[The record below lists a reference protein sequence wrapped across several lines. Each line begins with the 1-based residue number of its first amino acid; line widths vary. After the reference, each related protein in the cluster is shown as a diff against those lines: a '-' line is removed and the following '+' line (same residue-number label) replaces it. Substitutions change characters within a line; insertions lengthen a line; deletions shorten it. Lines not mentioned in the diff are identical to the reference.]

1 MTIPIIETERLIIR
15 EYVPEDLVQLHMI
28 LSDPMTMSFWPAPFT
43 LEQVGDWIEDN
54 LYNYEEQGFGRWAIV
69 SKQTRMI
76 IGDCGINCIELDGQ
90 MEYDLGYIIH
100 KLFWNEGYAAEA
112 AEACKK
118 YAFEELGLHRL
129 CANMPKDHIISKR
142 VAEKIGMELVKEFP
156 NERNR
161 GIMTYLYAIERA
173 NE

>member
-1 MTIPIIETERLIIR
+1 MAIPIIETERLIIR

-43 LEQVGDWIEDN
+43 LEQAGDWIEDN

-69 SKQTRMI
+69 SKETRMI

-90 MEYDLGYIIH
+90 IEYDLGYIIH
-100 KLFWNEGYAAEA
+100 KLFWNEGYATEA
-112 AEACKK
+112 TEACIK

-129 CANMPKDHIISKR
+129 CANMPTEHLISKR
-142 VAEKIGMELVKEFP
+142 VAEKIGMKLIKEFR

-161 GIMTYLYAIERA
+161 GIMTYLYAIEQPDK
-173 NE
+173 